1 MNGELRNLNQVG
13 KRMKFYNKALIF
25 VLVLFLVVGQV
36 WSIITIT
43 KLSKDNTEIMGDLT
57 GLAVAD
63 EGIKKDINRLNTL
76 SGVGEFEN
84 YYPEDEVWWYKLQCA
99 LTDPA
104 LVRVSLAEE
113 RVVTPFTVD
122 ETIYLKD
129 YDDLVLDERDA
140 SRSFYWVAGGLLP
153 GGVLSLPA
161 GTYYHYGNSGV
172 MYVTASDVESID
184 YDPVE
189 RYYRRVRYVLENEPD
204 IEVAFDGLTSIYQEI
219 KALDIP
225 DEGAVISFGTGGAG
239 FVSANL
245 YLRGEDVWRSMNGMG
260 PGVYL
265 PESQAFAY
273 TGNIYN
279 TPLNMVPVPG
289 EPYDA
294 GMHVVMN
301 DRGRVY
307 FKVHFVPD
315 WW

>member
-1 MNGELRNLNQVG
+1 
-13 KRMKFYNKALIF
+13 MKFYKRALIS
-25 VLVLFLVVGQV
+25 VLVLFLVVGQI
-36 WSIITIT
+36 WSIVTVV
-43 KLSKDNTEIMGDLT
+43 KLQKDTTEIIGGLIY
-57 GLAVAD
+57 LAVAD
-63 EGIKKDINRLNTL
+63 EEFKKDINRLNTL
-76 SGVGEFEN
+76 NGAGEFKN

-104 LVRVSLAEE
+104 VVRVSLAEE

-129 YDDLVLDERDA
+129 YDDLVIDKRD
-140 SRSFYWVAGGLLP
+140 RNRGFYWVAGGLLP
-153 GGVLSLPA
+153 GGVLSLPP
-161 GTYYHYGNSGV
+161 GTYWHYGNSGV
-172 MYVTASDVESID
+172 MYVTASDVEDID

-204 IEVAFDGLTSIYQEI
+204 IEVAFDGLTPIYKEI
-219 KALDIP
+219 KTLDIP

-245 YLRGEDVWRSMNGMG
+245 YLKGEDAWRTVNGMG
-260 PGVYL
+260 PGVYVS
-265 PESQAFAY
+265 ETQTFAS
-273 TGNIYN
+273 TGNIYH

-294 GMHVVMN
+294 GIHVVMN
-301 DRGRVY
+301 DKGRVY
-307 FKVHFVPD
+307 FKVHFLPD